1 MVNVEGGKKS
11 SWKLF
16 HRLGAIHSGIL
27 TFNTG
32 FWMQLRNLL
41 WPLHFNATQ
50 TLPER
55 AIRQQPNFVL
65 IKWTHRWVVFC
76 VWPGFWFAIR
86 KGDSGLQDA
95 VSKGALKQF
104 KKWPRAPVLK
114 KFCLHESIKCELRVL
129 GVGAGP
135 GQV

>member
-27 TFNTG
+27 TFTIG

-65 IKWTHRWVVFC
+65 IKWTHRWLVFC
-76 VWPGFWFAIR
+76 VWPGFWFANR

-95 VSKGALKQF
+95 VSKGALQQF
-104 KKWPRAPVLK
+104 KKSRRAPCLK
-114 KFCLHESIKCELRVL
+114 KFCVHERIKGAQRAA
-129 GVGAGP
+129 GAGAVP